1 MILKVAMP
9 GKVQFKLIRREPAF
23 FMAHE
28 GDIHY
33 IGGADVLPAPLETE
47 QENEVIQDLAT
58 EEYAQ
63 EARSILIEHN
73 LRLVVYIAK
82 KFDNTGVGVEDL
94 DHEGR
99 LITLEYP
106 NCFIAT
112 CYTPNAQ
119 DGLKRL
125 DHRMAWDDAFRAYL
139 VSLDRQKP
147 VIVCGDLNVAHQE
160 IDLKNPGP
168 NRGNAGFSDEER
180 GKFTELLNAGFTDTW
195 RAANPDVES
204 VYSWWSYRFN
214 ARKNNAGWR
223 IDYFLVSDSI
233 ANTVRDTG
241 IRGDI
246 FGSDHCPVTLTLEL

>member
-94 DHEGR
+94 ISIGTIG
-99 LITLEYP
+99 LIKSINTFNPGKNIKL
-106 NCFIAT
+106 AT
-112 CYTPNAQ
+112 YASRCIENEILMY
-119 DGLKRL
+119 
-125 DHRMAWDDAFRAYL
+125 FRAGRKNRGTVYMNEPL
-139 VSLDRQKP
+139 EADDGDGGLTLNDVLADD
-147 VIVCGDLNVAHQE
+147 GDLNEDLEQKADEAKLRRLVDALLDGRERQIIRLRYGFAGQEPLSQQQVA
-160 IDLKNPGP
+160 G
-168 NRGNAGFSDEER
+168 
-180 GKFTELLNAGFTDTW
+180 LLGISRSYVSRLEKKAVEKLR
-195 RAANPDVES
+195 RAMQ
-204 VYSWWSYRFN
+204 
-214 ARKNNAGWR
+214 
-223 IDYFLVSDSI
+223 
-233 ANTVRDTG
+233 
-241 IRGDI
+241 
-246 FGSDHCPVTLTLEL
+246 

>member
-94 DHEGR
+94 ISIGTIG
-99 LITLEYP
+99 LIKSINT
-106 NCFIAT
+106 F
-112 CYTPNAQ
+112 
-119 DGLKRL
+119 
-125 DHRMAWDDAFRAYL
+125 
-139 VSLDRQKP
+139 
-147 VIVCGDLNVAHQE
+147 
-160 IDLKNPGP
+160 NPGK
-168 NRGNAGFSDEER
+168 NIKLATYASRCIENE
-180 GKFTELLNAGFTDTW
+180 
-195 RAANPDVES
+195 NPDVSAPQPQDADGGFDRRAAE
-204 VYSWWSYRFN
+204 RGLG
-214 ARKNNAGWR
+214 RKRAAFVG
-223 IDYFLVSDSI
+223 YP
-233 ANTVRDTG
+233 
-241 IRGDI
+241 GD
-246 FGSDHCPVTLTLEL
+246 G